1 MGHSFVQIS
10 RITIQKS
17 ILTDPSIPSPLCLFQ
32 TGLFHRIEPVWLFC
46 LPVWEH
52 LHFKWPGIIFLQQYP
67 FDPMFPWF
75 FSFLGHF
82 SCLSLFFIH
91 FLCRGQMIFQF
102 PLSWQFSFK
111 SLCAKKY
118 YRPLYYK
125 ATNNISKVYAA
136 FPSAGLWIIYK
147 YIFILRQ
154 QLQVLIVNRT
164 GKKGNEVREDETVLF
179 TLSNQIYRGDIGFNS
194 GK

>member
-1 MGHSFVQIS
+1 MCQ
-10 RITIQKS
+10 
-17 ILTDPSIPSPLCLFQ
+17 
-32 TGLFHRIEPVWLFC
+32 
-46 LPVWEH
+46 
-52 LHFKWPGIIFLQQYP
+52 
-67 FDPMFPWF
+67 
-75 FSFLGHF
+75 
-82 SCLSLFFIH
+82 
-91 FLCRGQMIFQF
+91 
-102 PLSWQFSFK
+102 
-111 SLCAKKY
+111 KY

-154 QLQVLIVNRT
+154 QLQVLFVNRT